1 MNKVQ
6 KTALVNLGLA
16 GAGLLLQLLRVLM
29 RDLHVVRVM
38 ISVMSLIICCG
49 LVASCLVRR
58 QYARRGGPHYD
69 ERDMFICKRALFA
82 GLITLVFVVF
92 LECMMSFLAVGP
104 GGAISIGGLLTIL
117 LVGLMSLCF
126 AESTA
131 VLVQYGWG
139 GQADRE

>member
-16 GAGLLLQLLRVLM
+16 GGGLLLQLLHVLV
-29 RDLHVVRVM
+29 RDLHVRIM
-38 ISVMSLIICCG
+38 ISTMSLIICCG
-49 LVASCLVRR
+49 LVTSCLVRR
-58 QYARRGGPHYD
+58 HYAKRGGPHYD
-69 ERDMFICKRALFA
+69 ERDSFICKRALFA

-92 LECMMSFLAVGP
+92 LVCMMSFLAVGP

-126 AESTA
+126 AESAA